1 MLLAEFFENDFQ
13 LNLNEMAAEMSDIIT
28 ARGLIGQAVRD
39 ANEFKH
45 KYFEFLKNLRKRQ
58 GADYSTS
65 VHKSAAKLAKHK
77 GQH

>member
-1 MLLAEFFENDFQ
+1 MLITEFFNNNFSLSTITED
-13 LNLNEMAAEMSDIIT
+13 MADIIT
-28 ARGLIGQAVRD
+28 ARELIEQTMID
-39 ANEFKH
+39 PTLNKH
-45 KYFEFLKNLRKRQ
+45 KYFEFLKNLRERQ

>member
-1 MLLAEFFENDFQ
+1 
-13 LNLNEMAAEMSDIIT
+13 MADIIT
-28 ARGLIGQAVRD
+28 ARELIEQTMID
-39 ANEFKH
+39 PTLNKH
-45 KYFEFLKNLRKRQ
+45 KYFEFLKNLRERQ